1 MSAMDQRIDALT
13 ARHKELEATLQDA
26 AILANP
32 DELRTLSKEYA
43 ELGETLR
50 QAGELASLEAALAE
64 TEAGLRSEADTEM
77 KTMMTDEVASLRR
90 KIDVLAASLTDRLEP
105 PDPNDARDIIVEIR
119 AGVGGDEAALFAA
132 ELFRMYARFAERE
145 GWKTHLLSSSQ
156 TGIGGMKE
164 VVFEIRGQNV
174 YRKLKFESGVHR
186 VQRVPETEKSGRVHT
201 STVTVAVLVKPEALE
216 VVIKPEDLKIET
228 STSQGAGGQ
237 SVNTTYSA
245 IRMTHLPTG
254 IVVTCQDERSQL
266 QNRERA
272 MEVMRARL
280 FAREQERRQS
290 EEKAARRG
298 QIGSGDRSE
307 KIRTYNF
314 SQDRVTDHRIGQN
327 FHGIPRILDGE
338 LMPLTEALQAAD
350 RAAKTQSAA

>member
-1 MSAMDQRIDALT
+1 MDQRTSALK
-13 ARHKELEATLQDA
+13 ARHSELEAKLQDA
-26 AILANP
+26 AVLANP
-32 DELRTLSKEYA
+32 DELRKLSIEYS

-50 QAGELASLEAALAE
+50 LADELASLESALKD
-64 TEAGLRSEADTEM
+64 TESGLRDEADPEL
-77 KTMMTDEVASLRR
+77 KAMMTNEVAELRE
-90 KIDVLAASLTDRLEP
+90 KIATLSASLSDRLEP

-132 ELFRMYARFAERE
+132 ELFRMYARFAERQ

-164 VVFEIRGQNV
+164 TVFEIRGKNV
-174 YRKLKFESGVHR
+174 FRKLKFESGVHR

-201 STVTVAVLVKPEALE
+201 STVTVAVLPKPEALE

-280 FAREQERRQS
+280 FAREQERRQA
-290 EEKAARRG
+290 EETAARRG

-314 SQDRVTDHRIGQN
+314 SQDRVTDHRIGEN

-338 LMPLTEALQAAD
+338 LLPLTEALQEAD
-350 RAAKTQSAA
+350 RLAKAAPAA